1 MNAVRDIDIL
11 KTWLLSDSLNFTR
24 YFFKSRYHRK
34 FVVGQHHRMIA
45 DALNKVYTGE
55 TKKLIINIAPRYGKT
70 EQAVK
75 NFIAN
80 GLALNPKAK
89 FIHLSYSDDLARDN
103 SRGVQEIM
111 RDPEFQRLFDAK
123 PTSPN
128 TKKWFTR
135 QGGGLYAVSSA
146 GQVTGFG
153 AGLVDEVKNAE
164 SDKDLNEALDEF
176 MPEVGCTDFGGAIIF
191 VLTNGDP
198 DHWKN
203 RQNAELTGANGEP
216 LVKPARILTKKE
228 AKEFMKQLE
237 DEV

>member
-176 MPEVGCTDFGGAIIF
+176 MPEVVMTQSSRMTRFPPWFVTRSTTSSTRPSRTVSIPGTPRLSSSCSVCTNKTFADS
-191 VLTNGDP
+191 L
-198 DHWKN
+198 
-203 RQNAELTGANGEP
+203 
-216 LVKPARILTKKE
+216 
-228 AKEFMKQLE
+228 
-237 DEV
+237 

>member
-153 AGLVDEVKNAE
+153 AGLVDEVKNALE
-164 SDKDLNEALDEF
+164 YADTGCLSIKSVRDSILLYSIKKKNSIAATNALLEQ
-176 MPEVGCTDFGGAIIF
+176 FGE
-191 VLTNGDP
+191 
-198 DHWKN
+198 K
-203 RQNAELTGANGEP
+203 P
-216 LVKPARILTKKE
+216 LE
-228 AKEFMKQLE
+228 
-237 DEV
+237 

>member
-1 MNAVRDIDIL
+1 
-11 KTWLLSDSLNFTR
+11 
-24 YFFKSRYHRK
+24 
-34 FVVGQHHRMIA
+34 MIA
-45 DALNKVYTGE
+45 DALNKVFSGE

-128 TKKWFTR
+128 TKDGPALAGSMR
-135 QGGGLYAVSSA
+135 QRAAAFVSSTA
-146 GQVTGFG
+146 
-153 AGLVDEVKNAE
+153 
-164 SDKDLNEALDEF
+164 
-176 MPEVGCTDFGGAIIF
+176 
-191 VLTNGDP
+191 VL
-198 DHWKN
+198 
-203 RQNAELTGANGEP
+203 
-216 LVKPARILTKKE
+216 
-228 AKEFMKQLE
+228 
-237 DEV
+237 